1 MVLITLI
8 VDSRSKEL
16 MESNQAGPVY
26 NFSAG
31 PAALPKAVMEKAQA
45 EFINWHELGTSV
57 MEISHRSKPFI
68 RVAQEAEQD
77 LRDLLN
83 IPSNYKVLFCQGGAR
98 AQFAAV
104 PLNLLG
110 DATKATY
117 IDAGYWAESAV
128 KEAKKYCEIDVF
140 NAKVTKEGKT
150 AVLPASEWKID
161 PESAY
166 VHFCPNETIDGIEI
180 NDLPDTDK
188 PIVADMSS
196 TILSRQIDVSKY
208 GVIYAGAQKNIG
220 PAGIC
225 IAIVRDDLLDLA
237 SDVLPTILNYK
248 VQAEQDSMFNTPPTF
263 AWYLSGLVFKWLK
276 GQGGV
281 AAIEKINREKAALL
295 YNAIDESPFY
305 RNTIHPDNR
314 SLMNVP
320 FQLVKP
326 ELDSTF
332 LELAEARG
340 LVSLQGHRV
349 AGGMRASIYNAM
361 TLEGVQ
367 ALVDFM
373 QEFEQQ
379 YA

>member
-1 MVLITLI
+1 
-8 VDSRSKEL
+8 
-16 MESNQAGPVY
+16 MEPNTDTVF

-31 PAALPKAVMEKAQA
+31 PAALPKAVMQKAQA
-45 EFINWHELGTSV
+45 EFVNWNDLGVSV

-68 RVAQEAEQD
+68 QVAEEAEQD

-83 IPSNYKVLFCQGGAR
+83 IPDNYKVLFCQGGAR

-110 DATKATY
+110 DKTQATY
-117 IDAGYWAESAV
+117 IDAGYWAASAV
-128 KEAKKYCEIDVF
+128 KEAKKYCKPAVF
-140 NAKVTKEGKT
+140 DAKIEKDGKT
-150 AVLPASEWKID
+150 AVLPACEWKID
-161 PESAY
+161 ADSAY

-180 NDLPDTDK
+180 NDLPVTDK

-196 TILSRQIDVSKY
+196 TILSREIDVSKY

-225 IAIVRDDLLDLA
+225 IAIVRDDLLGLA
-237 SDVLPTILNYK
+237 NDVLPSILNYK
-248 VQAEQDSMFNTPPTF
+248 LLAEQDSMFNTPPTF

-276 GQGGV
+276 EQGGV
-281 AAIEKINREKAALL
+281 KAIEKINRDKAALL
-295 YNAIDESPFY
+295 YGYIDSSDFY
-305 RNTIHPDNR
+305 RNEIHANNR

-320 FQLVKP
+320 FQLAKP
-326 ELDSTF
+326 ELDGTF

-340 LVSLQGHRV
+340 LTSLKGHRV
-349 AGGMRASIYNAM
+349 VGGMRASIYNAM
-361 TLEGVQ
+361 PLEGVQ

-373 QEFEQQ
+373 KEFEAQ

>member
-1 MVLITLI
+1 
-8 VDSRSKEL
+8 
-16 MESNQAGPVY
+16 MEHNTDTVY

-31 PAALPKAVMEKAQA
+31 PAALPKAVMLQAQA
-45 EFINWHELGTSV
+45 EFVNWNHLGTSV

-68 RVAQEAEQD
+68 QVAEQAERD

-83 IPSNYKVLFCQGGAR
+83 IPDNYKVLFCQGGAR

-110 DATKATY
+110 DAETATY
-117 IDAGYWAESAV
+117 IDAGYWAMSAV
-128 KEAKKYCEIDVF
+128 KEAKKYCTVDVF
-140 NAKVTKEGKT
+140 DAKIEKEGKI
-150 AVLPASEWKID
+150 AVLPASEWRIANNA
-161 PESAY
+161 AY

-180 NDLPDTDK
+180 NDLPVTDK

-196 TILSRQIDVSKY
+196 TILSREIDVSKY

-237 SDVLPTILNYK
+237 SDLLPGVLNYK
-248 VQAEQDSMFNTPPTF
+248 ILAEQESMFNTPPTF
-263 AWYLSGLVFKWLK
+263 AWYLSGLVFQWLK
-276 GQGGV
+276 AQGGV
-281 AAIEKINREKAALL
+281 KAIEEVNRAKAALL
-295 YNAIDESPFY
+295 YGYIDSSDFY
-305 RNTIHPDNR
+305 RNEIHPDNR

-320 FQLVKP
+320 FQLAKP
-326 ELDSTF
+326 ELDDTF
-332 LELAEARG
+332 LELAEACG
-340 LVSLQGHRV
+340 LVSLKGHRV
-349 AGGMRASIYNAM
+349 VGGMRASIYNAM
-361 TLEGVQ
+361 PLEGVQ

-373 QEFEQQ
+373 KEFEAQ